1 MVLEQAWAKIR
12 ERLNPSR
19 RQTVYI
25 EGYSDSV
32 GSDAANKHISWRR
45 AEAVAKW
52 FLDRNLLTRDKVRTK
67 GWGKASPV
75 ATNSTREGRAQNRRV
90 EIILYSHQ
98 ASMRQGRASGLR
110 GRLRRRGVIHAL

>member
-25 EGYSDSV
+25 EGYSDSA

-52 FLDRNLLTRDKVRTK
+52 VLDRNLLTRDKVRTK
-67 GWGKASPV
+67 GFV
-75 ATNSTREGRAQNRRV
+75 
-90 EIILYSHQ
+90 
-98 ASMRQGRASGLR
+98 RASAPPLQQVECRDRGSARRLDGFRHAGLE
-110 GRLRRRGVIHAL
+110 